1 MSAAKKRDTFFDLTM
16 HGRLP
21 EILREIAGRI
31 EAGTVTMESFACT
44 LEGDAVRINMN
55 LDTAAKL

>member
-1 MSAAKKRDTFFDLTM
+1 M